1 MQTPN
6 SILMRGF
13 VAALVLATTVA
24 ASAAISSRETA
35 AGLAEDGL
43 LLTAQGETPV
53 IDHARFMEIAFETM
67 QIAGQLSGYADSPK
81 HKNISGK
88 ITGNASDLPNVQNSH
103 IDSYQSAENR
113 TWK

>member
-6 SILMRGF
+6 SILMRGL

-24 ASAAISSRETA
+24 ASAAISSRQTA
-35 AGLAEDGL
+35 AGLVDDGL
-43 LLTAQGETPV
+43 LAAQGEPPV
-53 IDHARFMEIAFETM
+53 TDHAWFM
-67 QIAGQLSGYADSPK
+67 QIAGQLSGYTDSPK

-88 ITGNASDLPNVQNSH
+88 ITGNAADLPNVQNSH
-103 IDSYQSAENR
+103 IDSYQPAENR

>member
-1 MQTPN
+1 MQAPN

-35 AGLAEDGL
+35 AGLMDDG

-53 IDHARFMEIAFETM
+53 TGHTWFMEIAFETM
-67 QIAGQLSGYADSPK
+67 QIAGQLSGYTDSPK

-88 ITGNASDLPNVQNSH
+88 ITGNAVDLPDVQNSH
-103 IDSYQSAENR
+103 IDSYQPAENR

>member
-43 LLTAQGETPV
+43 LTAQGETTV
-53 IDHARFMEIAFETM
+53 IDHVRFMEIAFETM